1 MKLSNLFVFA
11 ALLLFAVSCKEERS
25 EQLIGLWQEVAV
37 INPEIDNAIRSQ
49 EAFADTVGKST
60 DAKQNLSLYGTDDI
74 EAMRVAL
81 RSNLDSFRQS
91 QARSM
96 SATRMEFRKDS
107 MMYIHTMDGKDSSKW
122 YLDED
127 GALIMDVAALKG
139 GDNKIRMEVLHVS
152 DTSLKLKYTENLIST
167 TSVFKP
173 AKR

>member
-1 MKLSNLFVFA
+1 MKSITLISS
-11 ALLLFAVSCKEERS
+11 ALLLLLSASCKESKED
-25 EQLIGLWQEVAV
+25 QIIGLWQEVAV
-37 INPEIDNAIRSQ
+37 INPEIDHAIRAQ

-60 DAKQNLSLYGTDDI
+60 DVKQNLSLYGTDDI
-74 EAMRVAL
+74 EAMRAAL
-81 RSNLDSFRQS
+81 RANLDSFRQS

-96 SATRMEFRKDS
+96 SATQMEFRKDS

-139 GDNKIRMEVLHVS
+139 GDNKIRMEVVHLS

-167 TSVFKP
+167 TSEFKP
-173 AKR
+173 VKK